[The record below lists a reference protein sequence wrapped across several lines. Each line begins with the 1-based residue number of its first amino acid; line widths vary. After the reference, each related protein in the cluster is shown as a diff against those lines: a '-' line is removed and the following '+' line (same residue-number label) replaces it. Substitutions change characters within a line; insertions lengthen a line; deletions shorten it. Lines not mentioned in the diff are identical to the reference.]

1 MPARKR
7 DKDGKEIL
15 TPREQ
20 LFVEGVAQ
28 GKSLTQAALDAGY
41 SKKTAAYI
49 GKNKYQKIPIRAAV
63 QERIEGVTG
72 ATTEETL
79 LLLASHM
86 RADVADFRDCFKADG
101 TLDLERAKELGV
113 SRLVKK
119 IKSVPVVLRV
129 EGESVVRYQTEIELH
144 DSQSAAKTLFG
155 NLRLQAGE
163 ATSITAH
170 RDEAAIAKL
179 RADAEALIARILPH
193 YGGDRAAAL
202 AAIRENAPALSEYIN

>member
-7 DKDGKEIL
+7 DKDGNEIL
-15 TPREQ
+15 TTREQ

-28 GKSLTQAALDAGY
+28 GKTHTQAAIDAGY
-41 SKKTAAYI
+41 SERAARTTAAKKVSQGNI
-49 GKNKYQKIPIRAAV
+49 SAAV
-63 QERIEGVTG
+63 QQRIQGVTG

-86 RADVADFRDCFKADG
+86 RADVADFRDCFNDDG
-101 TLDLERAKELGV
+101 TLNLARAKELGV

-129 EGESVVRYQTEIELH
+129 DGETVVRYQTEIELH
-144 DSQSAAKTLFG
+144 DSQNAAKTLFG

-163 ATSITAH
+163 PTAITRH
-170 RDEAAIAKL
+170 EDAAALADL
-179 RADAEALIARILPH
+179 RAKAEALIAEILPH
-193 YGGDRAAAL
+193 YGGDRDAAL
-202 AAIRENAPALSEYIN
+202 AAVREQAPTLSKYIQ